1 MYEVGQPIILSNI
14 RGKIT
19 ERKIDTQIGFAHE
32 NNREPMYTLVF
43 ENVPE
48 SLILQRQKENGTGKE
63 SNGLPPSEEGEPDR
77 GES

>member
-14 RGKIT
+14 KGRIT
-19 ERKIDTQIGFAHE
+19 ERKVDTQIGFAHE

-48 SLILQRQKENGTGKE
+48 SLILQRQQENGTGKE
-63 SNGLPPSEEGEPDR
+63 SNGLPSREEGESDT

>member
-14 RGKIT
+14 KGRIT
-19 ERKIDTQIGFAHE
+19 ERKVDTQIGFAHE

-48 SLILQRQKENGTGKE
+48 SLILQRQQDGTGKE
-63 SNGLPPSEEGEPDR
+63 SNGLPSREEGESDT